1 MDTMENTTFGGYG
14 LIIFLILL
22 FWCFGGNSLFGGCG
36 NNRWNNCQGASPCEI
51 EKQEIIDSA
60 RTQYLIE
67 QKNAESTAAILA
79 GQNVLG
85 TKIDF
90 YAYQDLRDR
99 LAEAQRQNLVLENKL
114 YSDAQFNA
122 LNSKLD
128 GIACQQLKAPTFIP
142 YGGYVAATCG
152 NYNSGCSGCGC

>member
-14 LIIFLILL
+14 LIIFLVLL
-22 FWCFGGNSLFGGCG
+22 FWCFGGNGLFGGCG
-36 NNRWNNCQGASPCEI
+36 NNRWSNCQGASPCEI

-67 QKNAESTAAILA
+67 QKSAESTAALTA
-79 GQNVLG
+79 GQNVLAS
-85 TKIDF
+85 KIDF

-99 LAEAQRQNLVLENKL
+99 LAEAQRQNMMLENKL

-122 LNSKLD
+122 LSGKLD
-128 GIACQQLKAPTFIP
+128 TISCQQLKAPTFIP

-152 NYNSGCSGCGC
+152 NNGTCSGCGF

>member
-1 MDTMENTTFGGYG
+1 MDTMENTGFGGYG
-14 LIIFLILL
+14 LIIFLVLL
-22 FWCFGGNSLFGGCG
+22 FWVFGGNNLFG
-36 NNRWNNCQGASPCEI
+36 NNRWGSNCQGASPCEI

-60 RTQYLIE
+60 KTQYLIE
-67 QKNAESTAAILA
+67 QKSAESTAALTA
-79 GQNVLG
+79 GQNVIA

-128 GIACQQLKAPTFIP
+128 TLSCQQLKAPTFIP

-152 NYNSGCSGCGC
+152 NNGTSCGC